1 MRVFEGSLDTASIG
15 FVLLEFH
22 GPLEWLS
29 ASRLSHYL
37 GWGSAALVMLTTGN
51 KPGTAGIQRAFCDIL
66 RTKMHRFV
74 ELLVACFGGTRGR
87 IFVLFDGAIY
97 VGILRRE
104 VMVRVA

>member
-1 MRVFEGSLDTASIG
+1 MRVFKGSLDTASIG

-37 GWGSAALVMLTTGN
+37 GWGSAALVMLTTGISRALRGSSGHFATFCVPKCTVLLTSELLLSG
-51 KPGTAGIQRAFCDIL
+51 KPG
-66 RTKMHRFV
+66 
-74 ELLVACFGGTRGR
+74 GR
-87 IFVLFDGAIY
+87 IFVPFDGAIY
-97 VGILRRE
+97 IGILRRE